1 MGRAGSVEGIT
12 AQTVFHAYRGGDS
25 LARRL
30 VRETERYLT
39 DGAVSVVNAFN
50 PSMLVLSG
58 GLIAGMPEFV
68 PAVEAA
74 VRARCQPPA
83 AGAHVVRAKFAEEA
97 PVIGVAAMARDEAFQ
112 RIAPTPRRRR

>member
-1 MGRAGSVEGIT
+1 
-12 AQTVFHAYRGGDS
+12 
-25 LARRL
+25 
-30 VRETERYLT
+30 
-39 DGAVSVVNAFN
+39 
-50 PSMLVLSG
+50 MLVLSG

-83 AGAHVVRAKFAEEA
+83 AGARVVRAKFAEEA